1 MRYFHDSE
9 RNQWELTLNL
19 GAAKRVYDALG
30 VDLLNPS
37 QESDD
42 GRAIT
47 IRLAFDD
54 FLLGRVVAE
63 MIAPQA
69 KARQLSRDEL
79 DALFDARTLAAAEK
93 AFFAEWRDFF
103 TQRGKTWAS
112 KAVALDYASKEV
124 VESASLAK
132 VELLEAE
139 RRGATSSDSPVAPES
154 QTSAT

>member
-103 TQRGKTWAS
+103 TQRYPIVPA
-112 KAVALDYASKEV
+112 ALLSGRCCP
-124 VESASLAK
+124 
-132 VELLEAE
+132 
-139 RRGATSSDSPVAPES
+139 RR
-154 QTSAT
+154 QTSCSCPLCHGRVRQCCSAR

>member
-1 MRYFHDSE
+1 MQYFHDSE

-42 GRAIT
+42 GRAMT

-69 KARQLSRDEL
+69 EARHISREEL
-79 DALFDARTLAAAEK
+79 DALFDARTFAAAEK

-103 TQRGKTWAS
+103 TQRGKTWAA
-112 KAVALDYASKEV
+112 KAVELDYASKELA
-124 VESASLAK
+124 ESASLAR

-139 RRGATSSDSPVAPES
+139 RRGATSSDLPVGPES
-154 QTSAT
+154 PISAT